1 MKCGHIIPLFKH
13 IMYGTLIGGVRDMT
27 GKVRHYF
34 PGNNTPE
41 GFFSYYD
48 YILKQWEADKIW
60 CIKGGPGVG
69 KSTFMRKIG
78 ETMLNEG
85 HDVDFLHCSSDS
97 DSLDGI
103 VLRDKKIAMVDG
115 TRPHIVDPI
124 NPGAV
129 DTIINLGEFWNEME
143 IRKNRITLINTNE
156 QLKSIFSYAYNY
168 LAAAEKMYDNVSK
181 AEAQRIKN
189 VELYKI
195 AAWIIGKELG
205 HKELGLEPGQ
215 QKRFFA
221 SAITPTGLVN
231 YIEGLTQGYQ
241 KVYLLHSSIGSGCE
255 KVLELLLES
264 ALFRGFDCEVY
275 YCPMKPRTKIEHL
288 LIPKLSIAVVTSNCY
303 HRVLSGNCGGAVVE
317 IDLEALSTE
326 DVSSFQT
333 DVVKDSIEKMNG
345 LIQRAVN
352 CLAIAKKEHDT
363 LENYYIPNMDFNS
376 IEDLRKQIENQIRE
390 R

>member
-1 MKCGHIIPLFKH
+1 
-13 IMYGTLIGGVRDMT
+13 MYGTLIGGVRDMT

-195 AAWIIGKELG
+195 AAWIIGKNWDI
-205 HKELGLEPGQ
+205 
-215 QKRFFA
+215 R
-221 SAITPTGLVN
+221 SWVWN
-231 YIEGLTQGYQ
+231 R
-241 KVYLLHSSIGSGCE
+241 GS
-255 KVLELLLES
+255 KSVFLPVQS
-264 ALFRGFDCEVY
+264 
-275 YCPMKPRTKIEHL
+275 HL
-288 LIPKLSIAVVTSNCY
+288 QV
-303 HRVLSGNCGGAVVE
+303 
-317 IDLEALSTE
+317 
-326 DVSSFQT
+326 
-333 DVVKDSIEKMNG
+333 
-345 LIQRAVN
+345 
-352 CLAIAKKEHDT
+352 
-363 LENYYIPNMDFNS
+363 
-376 IEDLRKQIENQIRE
+376 
-390 R
+390 